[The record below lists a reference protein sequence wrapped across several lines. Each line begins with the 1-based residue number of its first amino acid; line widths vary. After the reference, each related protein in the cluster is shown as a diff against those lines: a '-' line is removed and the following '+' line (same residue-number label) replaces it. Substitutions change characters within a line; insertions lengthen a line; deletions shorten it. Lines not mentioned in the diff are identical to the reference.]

1 MENSKTQTRARAL
14 VRMNDAFEDELA
26 KDDNYQVDA
35 SLETADEELLRAVL
49 NCGLDAKT
57 FARLQGALSGFVVQ
71 RRRCDGKA
79 RAWREEAAGL
89 EGVLDHLMQSRAE
102 LDEHVEQLMLDVEA
116 LPDEIQSA
124 RVLGE
129 NIDEECQLIQ
139 GELERLTQVLF
150 EEVNAMV
157 STEAR
162 AKHEE
167 LVSAMELEKE
177 IARVKDN
184 LAAMSRRFN
193 ALKARLNSSGKLVK
207 QLSEPR
213 INSAGRR
220 GKSVS
225 HRSLV
230 GSGSS
235 KALDDILRSA
245 LSETDDGK

>member
-1 MENSKTQTRARAL
+1 
-14 VRMNDAFEDELA
+14 MNDAFEEELA
-26 KDDNYQVDA
+26 KEDDGHVDT
-35 SLETADEELLRAVL
+35 SQETADEELLRAAL
-49 NCGLDAKT
+49 NCGLDART
-57 FARLQGALSGFVVQ
+57 LARLQGALSGFVVQ

-79 RAWREEAAGL
+79 RKWRDEATAL
-89 EGVLDHLMQSRAE
+89 EGVLEHLMKSRAE
-102 LDEHVEQLMLDVEA
+102 LDERVETLVQDVERMPA
-116 LPDEIQSA
+116 DIQCA
-124 RVLGE
+124 RELGE

-167 LVSAMELEKE
+167 MVSAMELEKE
-177 IARVKDN
+177 IARVKEN
-184 LAAMSRRFN
+184 LSAMSRRFN

-213 INSAGRR
+213 ILSGGRR
-220 GKSVS
+220 GKTVS
-225 HRSLV
+225 HRALM

-235 KALDDILRSA
+235 KALDEILRSA

>member
-1 MENSKTQTRARAL
+1 
-14 VRMNDAFEDELA
+14 MNDAFEEELG
-26 KDDNYQVDA
+26 KEDDGKVDT
-35 SLETADEELLRAVL
+35 SLETADEELLRAAL

-57 FARLQGALSGFVVQ
+57 YARLQGALSGFVVQ

-79 RAWREEAAGL
+79 RKWRDEVTAL
-89 EGVLDHLMQSRAE
+89 EGVLEHLMKSRAE
-102 LDEHVEQLMLDVEA
+102 LDERVEQLVQDVERM
-116 LPDEIQSA
+116 PGDIHSA
-124 RVLGE
+124 RELSE

-167 LVSAMELEKE
+167 MVSAMELEKE
-177 IARVKDN
+177 IARVKEN
-184 LAAMSRRFN
+184 LSAMSRRFN

-207 QLSEPR
+207 QLSEPH
-213 INSAGRR
+213 IFSAGRR
-220 GKSVS
+220 KVVS
-225 HRSLV
+225 HRVLM
-230 GSGSS
+230 GSGSN
-235 KALDDILRSA
+235 KALDEILRSA